1 MVVGDRQAGE
11 TALTARSRRLLV
23 PVIRAQNAGPLLT
36 VADAMLRLEGGG
48 GQVLGV
54 VEAGPDRLAHSL
66 TVARVLAGTSTR
78 RSNAPSVSVQAEA
91 TFP

>member
-1 MVVGDRQAGE
+1 M
-11 TALTARSRRLLV
+11 TARPRRLLV

-54 VEAGPDRLAHSL
+54 VEAEADRLAHSL
-66 TVARVLAGTSTR
+66 TVARRAR
-78 RSNAPSVSVQAEA
+78 RADAAYSVCRSSVA
-91 TFP
+91 